1 MLIDDLM
8 VMQMRELE
16 RMYQTLTWGLFHVL
30 GALEAVLA
38 WYKPNLILSGRS
50 HEDKY
55 HLFILRIVYLMSL
68 CTCMY
73 SVIIMLVLTIN
84 LKL

>member
-8 VMQMRELE
+8 VMQIRELE
-16 RMYQTLTWGLFHVL
+16 HMYQTLTWGLFHVH
-30 GALEAVLA
+30 GAVKAVLA

-55 HLFILRIVYLMSL
+55 YSKNNISDMSL
-68 CTCMY
+68 TAVCGPLFCGR
-73 SVIIMLVLTIN
+73 
-84 LKL
+84 